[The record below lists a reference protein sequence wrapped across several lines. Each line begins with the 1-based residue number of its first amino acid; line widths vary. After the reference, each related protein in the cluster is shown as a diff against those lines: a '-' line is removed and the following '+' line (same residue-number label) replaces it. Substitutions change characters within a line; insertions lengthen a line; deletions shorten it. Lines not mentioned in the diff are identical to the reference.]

1 MPRSVNRVT
10 LLGHLGKDPEM
21 KYTPSGQAVTKLR
34 LATSDRWKD
43 KNGEWQDR
51 TEWHDVVL
59 WAKMA
64 ETANQ
69 YLNKGSQVFI
79 EGRLQ
84 TTSWDDK
91 EGKKHYRTEI
101 VANDMVLLG
110 GRGAG
115 SGGGE
120 RPEPARNSRAGDDL
134 SEPVPAS
141 GRGPEI
147 TDDDI
152 PF

>member
-1 MPRSVNRVT
+1 MARSVNRVT
-10 LLGHLGKDPEM
+10 LLGHLGQDPEL
-21 KYTPSGQAVTKLR
+21 KYTPSGQAVTRLR

-51 TEWHDVVL
+51 TEWHTVVC

-64 ETANQ
+64 ETASQ
-69 YLNKGSQVFI
+69 YLTKGSQVFI

-84 TTSWDDK
+84 TRSWDDK
-91 EGKKHYRTEI
+91 EGKKHYSTEV
-101 VANDMVLLG
+101 VANDMVMLG
-110 GRGAG
+110 GRGQ
-115 SGGGE
+115 GGGE
-120 RPEPARNSRAGDDL
+120 RRGGTAPGYAAPEEAPEPVHAAPQGT
-134 SEPVPAS
+134 
-141 GRGPEI
+141 EI

>member
-10 LLGHLGKDPEM
+10 LLGHLGKDPEL
-21 KYTPSGQAVTKLR
+21 KYTTSGQAVTRLR
-34 LATSDRWKD
+34 MATSDRWKD

-84 TTSWDDK
+84 TRSWDDK
-91 EGKKHYRTEI
+91 EGRKHYATEI
-101 VANDMVLLG
+101 VAQDMVLLG
-110 GRGAG
+110 GRG
-115 SGGGE
+115 GGE
-120 RPEPARNSRAGDDL
+120 RS
-134 SEPVPAS
+134 SEPRRAAAPAAGGGYES
-141 GRGPEI
+141 EPSRGGPEI

>member
-10 LLGHLGKDPEM
+10 LLGHLGKDPEL
-21 KYTPSGQAVTKLR
+21 KYTPSGQAVTRLR
-34 LATSDRWKD
+34 MATSDRWKD

-84 TTSWDDK
+84 TRTWDDK
-91 EGKKHYRTEI
+91 EGRKHYATEI
-101 VANDMVLLG
+101 VAQDMVLLG
-110 GRGAG
+110 GRG
-115 SGGGE
+115 GGE
-120 RPEPARNSRAGDDL
+120 RG
-134 SEPVPAS
+134 SEPRRAAAPAGGGYEAEPS
-141 GRGPEI
+141 GGGPEI